1 MIDLIGKTLCN
12 NSEVRKITCTNV
24 ASARKEGF
32 TRHCRDAILAKSH
45 NPRIPT
51 KKKNRVRYAVFAF
64 LVEVR
69 GFEPRSTRPSSAL
82 STRLVG
88 D

>member
-1 MIDLIGKTLCN
+1 M
-12 NSEVRKITCTNV
+12 RKFTCTNV

-45 NPRIPT
+45 NPHIPT
-51 KKKNRVRYAVFAF
+51 KMKNRVRYAVFAF

-69 GFEPRSTRPSSAL
+69 DLPYS
-82 STRLVG
+82 